1 MYLVIE
7 FILIAFTYSAHIH
20 TNYKY
25 LMCELKGIFILFH
38 FQSGAKLFE
47 NCTIEIPEELDDGDD
62 DEAYELDDI

>member
-1 MYLVIE
+1 
-7 FILIAFTYSAHIH
+7 
-20 TNYKY
+20 
-25 LMCELKGIFILFH
+25 MCELKEIFTLFH